1 MEILY
6 DGEIEAM
13 TAANG
18 HALPPRFSLSAAE
31 AGKLLDCCNR
41 MGIKGRLLKK
51 VQSVSMY
58 AAAKEW
64 SNGREAVVRM
74 E

>member
-6 DGEIEAM
+6 DGELEAQ
-13 TAANG
+13 TAVHG
-18 HALPPRFSLSAAE
+18 HAQPPRFGLSAEE
-31 AGKLLDCCNR
+31 AGRLADACFR
-41 MGIKGRLLKK
+41 AGIRGKLLKK
-51 VQSVSMY
+51 VQSISWY
-58 AAAKEW
+58 SAAKEW